1 ILLLWTSYQCILTT
15 EASST
20 CGVPPSYPHTKVADK
35 YIQLNKYNHGE
46 KVIYRCAESYTE
58 SRGIRSIMCDNGKW
72 TRLKLKCEKKTCG
85 SAGDLFNGYFNYTG
99 SLFGDKA
106 YAVCN
111 EGFTLKGMEYRTCK
125 DSVWTGEIP
134 TCEAGI
140 TCPYPSVANSMKLGE
155 AVSVYRVRD
164 SVTIVCSEGFLLTG
178 DEQITCGPDGQ
189 WQTQLPQCLPSVEGE
204 LHPGCLDY
212 GGCSV
217 KIGSG
222 CLPHLDLRQR
232 YLLSPCFFFLVD
244 ISCTPPKT
252 QERSTFTVISGLK
265 EVYRPQDSLSFSCI
279 NNYHLNGSKTVTCGL
294 DGKWNP
300 PLPNCTR
307 MYPDTIRRIDIHYTD
322 IPTVTLCLGD
332 RVRYSCGI
340 GYMRV
345 RGTVYSTCVRGN
357 WTPLTLRC
365 ERKSCGSAGE
375 IDFGNFVYTGV
386 EFGDTATGVC
396 NEGFQLVG
404 QNVRHCM
411 NDGWDGRV
419 PVCEPVQCVDPPEVI
434 NGEMDGNLEPPHI
447 YRTVINY
454 RCRKGKLIGA
464 SEIYCTKDGTW
475 SAPPPECKDIKCPYP
490 RVPNARRIGGI
501 TQPLVLGDT
510 LTFVCYSGFVMEGPD
525 TVKCGLDGTWMPA
538 LPTCNCEYP
547 KCLNVLFT
555 EYKTVEA
562 WMIHNCV
569 TEYNIPIFLFLSFFI
584 SELAVT

>member
-1 ILLLWTSYQCILTT
+1 MNLGYNIVFFISVAIHVSA

-134 TCEAGI
+134 TCEEGREPQISQAGI

-189 WQTQLPQCLPSVEGE
+189 WQTQLPQCLPS
-204 LHPGCLDY
+204 
-212 GGCSV
+212 
-217 KIGSG
+217 
-222 CLPHLDLRQR
+222 
-232 YLLSPCFFFLVD
+232 SPDSILIFKPD
-244 ISCTPPKT
+244 IIFYC
-252 QERSTFTVISGLK
+252 
-265 EVYRPQDSLSFSCI
+265 
-279 NNYHLNGSKTVTCGL
+279 TCGV
-294 DGKWNP
+294 P
-300 PLPNCTR
+300 PFYPNRHLSQSYLTK
-307 MYPDTIRRIDIHYTD
+307 TNFS
-322 IPTVTLCLGD
+322 LGD

-475 SAPPPECKDIKCPYP
+475 SAPPPECKGSKY
-490 RVPNARRIGGI
+490 
-501 TQPLVLGDT
+501 
-510 LTFVCYSGFVMEGPD
+510 
-525 TVKCGLDGTWMPA
+525 
-538 LPTCNCEYP
+538 
-547 KCLNVLFT
+547 
-555 EYKTVEA
+555 
-562 WMIHNCV
+562 
-569 TEYNIPIFLFLSFFI
+569 LFLSNHSYTKCTICLFP
-584 SELAVT
+584 LKNL

>member
-1 ILLLWTSYQCILTT
+1 MNLGYNIVFFISVAIHVSA

-134 TCEAGI
+134 TCEEGREPQISQAGI

-189 WQTQLPQCLPSVEGE
+189 WQTQLPQCLPSVE
-204 LHPGCLDY
+204 
-212 GGCSV
+212 
-217 KIGSG
+217 
-222 CLPHLDLRQR
+222 
-232 YLLSPCFFFLVD
+232 D

-300 PLPNCTR
+300 PLPNCTQIKCPPLKVENGKTSTNHR
-307 MYPDTIRRIDIHYTD
+307 RPGSEVIITCYKGHIPKGVSRIVCSPLGRWMGEIPLCVPGTCGVPPFYPNRHLSQSYLTKTNFS
-322 IPTVTLCLGD
+322 LGD

-538 LPTCNCEYP
+538 LPTCN
-547 KCLNVLFT
+547 
-555 EYKTVEA
+555 
-562 WMIHNCV
+562 
-569 TEYNIPIFLFLSFFI
+569 
-584 SELAVT
+584 